1 MLYAVQNLNVNEV
14 MQSSMQEHVRLC
26 MINTCT
32 TTNQEMFVVEH
43 VSCYVKLL
51 QQCPDV
57 ENRSLAEINLRE
69 SHNIRVFPKCFH

>member
-26 MINTCT
+26 MINTS
-32 TTNQEMFVVEH
+32 TNQEMFVVEH
-43 VSCYVKLL
+43 FSCYVKLL

-57 ENRSLAEINLRE
+57 KIDFS
-69 SHNIRVFPKCFH
+69 